1 MIKDAAELFERLNMN
16 LNPTDVCRDLP
27 VARLQMLEIAR
38 ALSYES
44 TKILVMDEPTAPLT
58 TTETESLFDLVRN
71 FITPKTGLIRSR
83 ALKSLKKQL
92 EMRKMHENKDNEKKH
107 FPDL

>member
-1 MIKDAAELFERLNMN
+1 MTARFVSVITIVYPDRN
-16 LNPTDVCRDLP
+16 TI
-27 VARLQMLEIAR
+27 VARGEIEGHVIPEER
-38 ALSYES
+38 GSNGFGY
-44 TKILVMDEPTAPLT
+44 DPLFI
-58 TTETESLFDLVRN
+58 SLGYDRTFGEFDLDDKN
-71 FITPKTGLIRSR
+71 AISHRSR